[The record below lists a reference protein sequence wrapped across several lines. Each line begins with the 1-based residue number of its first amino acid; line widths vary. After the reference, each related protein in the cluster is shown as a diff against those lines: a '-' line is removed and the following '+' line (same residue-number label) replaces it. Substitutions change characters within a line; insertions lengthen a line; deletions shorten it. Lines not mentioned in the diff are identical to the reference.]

1 MNKAKRIIENM
12 EKESAFEFS
21 SEIGDIDDN
30 ATPLK
35 QARYINNLLN
45 AAEKKNIGMVDTM
58 RKCGGCCLSANA
70 VKKAK
75 KLYAEKKPFIPFS
88 VFVSMFV
95 FSSFQVIDTFK
106 VCMGSS
112 PSGY

>member
-12 EKESAFEFS
+12 EKESAFDIS

-35 QARYINNLLN
+35 QARYINNLLDT
-45 AAEKKNIGMVDTM
+45 AEKKNIDMVGTM

-75 KLYAEKKPFIPFS
+75 KL
-88 VFVSMFV
+88 
-95 FSSFQVIDTFK
+95 
-106 VCMGSS
+106 
-112 PSGY
+112 